1 VTTNPGTRSFTH
13 DARGNLSAESRPNGT
28 ATPTSVTTAYDGYG
42 RLKTYSRSA
51 GITNQNMVYNG
62 MDDRVA
68 QATTGGTVQ
77 ARYVYD
83 SQGRMLG
90 DYLAG
95 ATAAGT
101 RGEYIYINPDA
112 ANDNASPYGGDDGMG
127 GYGLLA
133 VATKDAANA
142 PVIHYIHSNHL
153 GVPILTL
160 NSAGAVIA
168 AGTYTQPVF
177 PGQMKTYA
185 DLYYNRYRDYDPTT
199 GRYIQ
204 ADPIGLEGGD
214 NPYLYAEGNP
224 VRYVDPKGLFIDT
237 IADIGFVLYDLYRIG
252 KDNIFGDGCEGDS
265 LGGNLM
271 ALGLDAGAIF
281 VPFVTGAGPASR
293 AARNA
298 DDLAEQAADLVSLN
312 GGRNRV
318 TIRSPSQQME
328 VDLAG
333 KAHGGVPTPHTK
345 VSPLNPQA
353 PNQPAFNTRNSP
365 VTPATPQD
373 IRTVRRYL
381 ERQN

>member
-1 VTTNPGTRSFTH
+1 MT
-13 DARGNLSAESRPNGT
+13 
-28 ATPTSVTTAYDGYG
+28 
-42 RLKTYSRSA
+42 
-51 GITNQNMVYNG
+51 YNG

-83 SQGRMLG
+83 SQGRVLG

-112 ANDNASPYGGDDGMG
+112 ANDNASPFGGDDGMG

-153 GVPILTL
+153 GVPVLTL
-160 NSAGAVIA
+160 NSTGAIIA
-168 AGTYTQPVF
+168 SGSYTQPVF

-199 GRYIQ
+199 GRYVQ
-204 ADPIGLEGGD
+204 ADPIGLAGGA

-293 AARNA
+293 AARFSNEKQALVDMAKADKKRGVSRGDMDAYQDLNA
-298 DDLAEQAADLVSLN
+298 GLPDPFTA
-312 GGRNRV
+312 NRV
-318 TIRSPSQQME
+318 RIDEGHPSRSPHSQVPHGHVGP
-328 VDLAG
+328 VD
-333 KAHGGVPTPHTK
+333 HIPIV
-345 VSPLNPQA
+345 NP
-353 PNQPAFNTRNSP
+353 
-365 VTPATPQD
+365 
-373 IRTVRRYL
+373 
-381 ERQN
+381 